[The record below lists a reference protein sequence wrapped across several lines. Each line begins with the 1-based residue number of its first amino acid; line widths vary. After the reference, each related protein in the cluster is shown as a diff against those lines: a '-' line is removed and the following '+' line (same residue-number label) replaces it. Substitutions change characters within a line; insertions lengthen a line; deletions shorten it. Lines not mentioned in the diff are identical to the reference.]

1 MKILP
6 LQRYTAALFLGL
18 ALIAQASAASKDPLP
33 SWNDSEAKTS
43 IIEFVQQVTDKN
55 SEHFVPKEERVAT
68 FDNDGTL
75 WSEQPMYFQVQFAL
89 DRVKTLAP
97 QHPEWTTEEPFASVL
112 KGNLKNLHTEDL
124 VKVLYVTHSGMTTD
138 EFDAIVKQWM
148 DSAKHPTTGKQYT
161 EMVFQPML
169 EVLDYLRA
177 NGFKTFIVSGGGTGF
192 MRAWAPAVYHIPPE
206 QIVGSTFETEFMM
219 LDGKPVLKR
228 LPNLLVNDD
237 KEVKAQQI
245 YERIG
250 HRPIAAFGNSDGDL
264 AMLQWTAAG
273 DGLRLPVYIHHT
285 DDKREWSYDRE
296 SHVGKLDKGLDE
308 AKAKGW
314 PVVDMKTDWKVI
326 YPN

>member
-1 MKILP
+1 
-6 LQRYTAALFLGL
+6 
-18 ALIAQASAASKDPLP
+18 
-33 SWNDSEAKTS
+33 
-43 IIEFVQQVTDKN
+43 
-55 SEHFVPKEERVAT
+55 
-68 FDNDGTL
+68 
-75 WSEQPMYFQVQFAL
+75 
-89 DRVKTLAP
+89 
-97 QHPEWTTEEPFASVL
+97 
-112 KGNLKNLHTEDL
+112 
-124 VKVLYVTHSGMTTD
+124 
-138 EFDAIVKQWM
+138 
-148 DSAKHPTTGKQYT
+148 
-161 EMVFQPML
+161 MVFQPML

-237 KEVKAQQI
+237 KEVKVQQI

-250 HRPIAAFGNSDGDL
+250 HRPVAAFGNSDGDL

>member
-55 SEHFVPKEERVAT
+55 SEHFVPKEERIAT

-138 EFDAIVKQWM
+138 EFDAIVKQWIA
-148 DSAKHPTTGKQYT
+148 SA
-161 EMVFQPML
+161 
-169 EVLDYLRA
+169 
-177 NGFKTFIVSGGGTGF
+177 
-192 MRAWAPAVYHIPPE
+192 
-206 QIVGSTFETEFMM
+206 
-219 LDGKPVLKR
+219 
-228 LPNLLVNDD
+228 
-237 KEVKAQQI
+237 
-245 YERIG
+245 
-250 HRPIAAFGNSDGDL
+250 
-264 AMLQWTAAG
+264 
-273 DGLRLPVYIHHT
+273 
-285 DDKREWSYDRE
+285 
-296 SHVGKLDKGLDE
+296 
-308 AKAKGW
+308 
-314 PVVDMKTDWKVI
+314 
-326 YPN
+326 

>member
-18 ALIAQASAASKDPLP
+18 VLIAQASAASKDPLP

-43 IIEFVQQVTDKN
+43 IIEFVQQVIDKN
-55 SEHFVPKEERVAT
+55 SEHFVPKEDRIAT

-89 DRVKTLAP
+89 DRVKALAP

-148 DSAKHPTTGKQYT
+148 ASAKHPTTGKQYT

-273 DGLRLPVYIHHT
+273 DGLRLSVYIHHT

-308 AKAKGW
+308 AKEKGW

>member
-1 MKILP
+1 M
-6 LQRYTAALFLGL
+6 A
-18 ALIAQASAASKDPLP
+18 
-33 SWNDSEAKTS
+33 
-43 IIEFVQQVTDKN
+43 
-55 SEHFVPKEERVAT
+55 
-68 FDNDGTL
+68 
-75 WSEQPMYFQVQFAL
+75 
-89 DRVKTLAP
+89 
-97 QHPEWTTEEPFASVL
+97 
-112 KGNLKNLHTEDL
+112 
-124 VKVLYVTHSGMTTD
+124 
-138 EFDAIVKQWM
+138 
-148 DSAKHPTTGKQYT
+148 SAKHPTTGKQYT

-250 HRPIAAFGNSDGDL
+250 HLPIAAFGNSDGDL

-296 SHVGKLDKGLDE
+296 SHVGKLDKGLGE

>member
-1 MKILP
+1 M
-6 LQRYTAALFLGL
+6 GL
-18 ALIAQASAASKDPLP
+18 VLIAQASAASKDPLP

-55 SEHFVPKEERVAT
+55 SEHFVSKEERIAT

-138 EFDAIVKQWM
+138 EFDAIVKQWIA
-148 DSAKHPTTGKQYT
+148 SAKHPTTGKQYT